1 LQSKKNKLGRIL
13 AIDFGQKRVGLAVTD
28 TLQIIATGLTTV
40 HSKDIFVFLEDY
52 FKKEQVDK
60 IIVGFPKTLSNEDS
74 QAMEFVKPFV
84 KKLREKFSRQEIVL
98 FDERFTSKMAFQ
110 AMIDGGLK
118 QKARRDKALIDKMS
132 AVILLQSYMEIKI

>member
-1 LQSKKNKLGRIL
+1 MQSKKNKLGRIL

-60 IIVGFPKTLSNEDS
+60 IIVGYPKTLNNEDS

-84 KKLREKFSRQEIVL
+84 KKLREKFSTHEIVL

>member
-1 LQSKKNKLGRIL
+1 MQSKKNKLGRIL